1 MISLKMKARTAV
13 ALLAI
18 ITAALSTAAQSAGK
32 SRPNTIENLYDAFG
46 PQKKGTV
53 LDWGFSVLIEYRGK
67 TILFDSGNDVD
78 KFRHN
83 VEALGVDL
91 QKVDVAVLSHRH
103 LDHISGFQY
112 MLQVKPQ
119 VEAYLP
125 DDQILG
131 APVPFRVAPETPE
144 ARQQLA
150 GMSPEELYF
159 GGAKSVTQ
167 GTSGP
172 FPHANIAYVGKT
184 RQIGPG
190 IWLIYTTSP
199 LLGEFNAYPPSEPG
213 HPELIGM
220 PEISLALETDG
231 GIALITGCSHSK
243 VETIAAAAREATGKK
258 ITLLEGGFHLLFYD
272 AATIEKLA
280 NQLKNE
286 LGVERVAPAH
296 CTGNLGFKILKQ
308 VYGRN
313 YSYAGVESVV
323 EF

>member
-1 MISLKMKARTAV
+1 MNSLKTKARTAV
-13 ALLAI
+13 ATLAI
-18 ITAALSTAAQSAGK
+18 ITASLTTAAQPAAK
-32 SRPNTIENLYDAFG
+32 SKPNTIENLYDAFG

-67 TILFDSGNDVD
+67 TILFDSGNDLD

-83 VEALGVDL
+83 VQALGVDL

-125 DDQILG
+125 DDAILG
-131 APVPFRVAPETPE
+131 APPATVVPPPSAETAAALPSE
-144 ARQQLA
+144 Q
-150 GMSPEELYF
+150 LYF
-159 GGAKSVTQ
+159 GGKRTEVSKP
-167 GTSGP
+167 SGP
-172 FPHANIAYVGKT
+172 FPHAKITYVSKT

-190 IWLIYTTSP
+190 MWLIYTKSP
-199 LLGEFNAYPPSEPG
+199 LLGEFNGYPPSEPG
-213 HPELIGM
+213 HPQMIGM

-243 VETIAAAAREATGKK
+243 VEAIAAAAREATGKK
-258 ITLLEGGFHLLFYD
+258 IALLDGGFHLLLYD

-308 VYGRN
+308 VYGPN